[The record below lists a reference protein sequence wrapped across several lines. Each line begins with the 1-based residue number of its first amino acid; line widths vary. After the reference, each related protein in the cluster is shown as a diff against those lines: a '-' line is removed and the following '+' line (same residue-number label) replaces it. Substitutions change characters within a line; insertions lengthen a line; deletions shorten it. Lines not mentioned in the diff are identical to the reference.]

1 MKPLNSKVRPQEM
14 PTNPPATKPAM
25 DTSLTV
31 ASVRSVL
38 LSATYPP
45 GEELTWVGGTIWSW
59 DAALVEVTLSDG
71 TTGLGEAGAGI
82 MAAQAVPGIV
92 TAFEPYLDGASF
104 GHPLE
109 VADHLR
115 AYTAFWS
122 RGGILNGVA
131 GAIETA
137 CLDAVAK
144 RNGVPAYELLGG
156 AKRQEIETY
165 ASGGL
170 GTTFDQITDWMFAQV
185 DAGFHTVKFRA
196 MTDPDTTIRLLDHV
210 TKQLPDGIQFVLDAV
225 QGCASSPWAIEDSIR
240 VGKEVADRHA
250 RWYEEPCFA
259 NDLVGFA
266 QVRAAL
272 DVPISGVESN
282 GTVREFAELIAAGG
296 IDVAQPDVTFV
307 GGPRAFSDVAKLAS
321 DAGLACVPHVWGS
334 GVTFSANLHTVLAE
348 PGVTLFEY
356 CRLPNPLRDAL
367 LVEPVVLEDGMLHAP
382 TAPGLGIALTP
393 ELESRY
399 PFVPGGGHVIR

>member
-1 MKPLNSKVRPQEM
+1 MKQTLEDEATVTPHDTLNF
-14 PTNPPATKPAM
+14 ATE
-25 DTSLTV
+25 LRV
-31 ASVRSVL
+31 ASIRPVL
-38 LSATYPP
+38 LSATYAP

-59 DAALVEVTLSDG
+59 DAALVEVTLTDG

-92 TAFEPYLDGASF
+92 AAFTPYLLDVEF
-104 GHPLE
+104 PHPLD

-156 AKRQEIETY
+156 ARRPRIETY

-170 GTTFDQITDWMFAQV
+170 GTTFEQIADWMHTQV
-185 DAGFHTVKFRA
+185 GAGFRTVKFRA
-196 MTDPDTTIRLLDHV
+196 MTDPDTTLRLLDHV
-210 TKQLPDGIQFVLDAV
+210 VGELPDGIRFILDAV
-225 QGCASSPWAIEDSIR
+225 QGCASAPWSVDEAIR
-240 VGKEVADRHA
+240 VGRDVAARGA

-259 NDLVGFA
+259 NDLAGYA
-266 QVRAAL
+266 RVRAEL

-282 GTVREFAELIAAGG
+282 GTVREFAELISSGG
-296 IDVAQPDVTFV
+296 IDIAQPDVTFV
-307 GGPRAFSDVAKLAS
+307 GGPRAFSDVAALAS

-348 PGVTLFEY
+348 PSVELFEY
-356 CRLPNPLRDAL
+356 CTLPNPLRDAL
-367 LVEPVVLEDGMLHAP
+367 LVEPVGFDNGMLTAP
-382 TAPGLGIALTP
+382 TVPGLGVALTP
-393 ELESRY
+393 ELERQFA
-399 PFVPGGGHVIR
+399 FVPGGGHVIR